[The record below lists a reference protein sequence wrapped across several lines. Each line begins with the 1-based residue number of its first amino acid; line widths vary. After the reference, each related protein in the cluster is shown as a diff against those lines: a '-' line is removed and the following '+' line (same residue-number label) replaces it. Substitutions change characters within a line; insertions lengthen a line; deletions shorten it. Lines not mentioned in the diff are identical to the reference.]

1 LFPPSFFVYLGMKD
15 IVKNFSEDSIEQIE
29 DLLTIWTVA
38 DLEETTDH
46 LGEIV
51 IEVLEEEGVE
61 VPNGYFNKDFN
72 TKVIELAKDLESTK
86 VSLEEAVVSLVSILI
101 DSNNYTAVN

>member
-1 LFPPSFFVYLGMKD
+1 MKD
-15 IVKNFSEDSIEQIE
+15 IVKNFSEDSIKQIE
-29 DLLTIWTVA
+29 DQLTIWTVA

-61 VPNGYFNKDFN
+61 VPSGYFNEDFN
-72 TKVIELAKDLESTK
+72 TKVIELAKDLESKK
-86 VSLEEAVVSLVSILI
+86 VSLEETIDSIVSILI
-101 DSNNYTAVN
+101 DPNNYTTDN

>member
-1 LFPPSFFVYLGMKD
+1 MKD
-15 IVKNFSEDSIEQIE
+15 IIKNFNEDSIKQIE
-29 DLLTIWTVA
+29 DQLTIWTVA

-61 VPNGYFNKDFN
+61 VPSGYFTEDFS
-72 TKVIELAKDLESTK
+72 TKVIELARDLESKK
-86 VSLEEAVVSLVSILI
+86 VSLEEAVSSIVAILI
-101 DSNNYTAVN
+101 DRNSYTAAN

>member
-1 LFPPSFFVYLGMKD
+1 MKD

-51 IEVLEEEGVE
+51 IEVLEEEGVD
-61 VPNGYFNKDFN
+61 VPNGYFNKDFS
-72 TKVIELAKDLESTK
+72 TKVIELARDLESTK